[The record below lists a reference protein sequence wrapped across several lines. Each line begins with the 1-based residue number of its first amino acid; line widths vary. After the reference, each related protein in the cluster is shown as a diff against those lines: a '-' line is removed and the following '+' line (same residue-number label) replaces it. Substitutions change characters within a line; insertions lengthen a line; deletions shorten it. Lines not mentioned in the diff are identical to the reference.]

1 PPGLGKNSS
10 HLHSDG
16 RGSRWATAQARTA
29 PTDCAYHDLLSPMR
43 SDSCSRANSRLK
55 AQNVSASRTRRILWG
70 PSFCDEISK
79 VPSKKSKQRES
90 CQMAPHHPEWTFL
103 CGTLSSEN
111 AVHAGF
117 SRRRA
122 QFSLLRR
129 LGCGAQ
135 SIRTLWGLS
144 PLGAVIRTL
153 RGLRVKRPSLS
164 PNLGTA
170 KVPSKKSKQRESCQM
185 APHHPQWTFLCGTLS
200 SENPVHAGFS
210 RRRAQFS
217 LLRRLGCGGGG
228 IRTHEGLS

>member
-1 PPGLGKNSS
+1 
-10 HLHSDG
+10 
-16 RGSRWATAQARTA
+16 
-29 PTDCAYHDLLSPMR
+29 
-43 SDSCSRANSRLK
+43 
-55 AQNVSASRTRRILWG
+55 
-70 PSFCDEISK
+70 
-79 VPSKKSKQRES
+79 
-90 CQMAPHHPEWTFL
+90 
-103 CGTLSSEN
+103 SEN

-228 IRTHEGLS
+228 IRTHEGLSSLPVFKFDRIVSTSVHTKQSRTVVGPPPTIFRADVRPLGGQGGGQNSVR